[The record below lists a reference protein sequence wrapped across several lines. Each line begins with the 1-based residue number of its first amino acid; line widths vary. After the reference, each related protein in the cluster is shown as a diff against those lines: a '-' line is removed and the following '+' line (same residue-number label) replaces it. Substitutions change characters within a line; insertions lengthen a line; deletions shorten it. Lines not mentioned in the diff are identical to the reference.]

1 MPENS
6 NPREGQAD
14 GLQDGR
20 DRSALMKLARWLGRL
35 PLVVATSILVLGTT
49 VIATLAVFVLLQS
62 GASTDTPDIY
72 FFAAG
77 ITILVSWPIIH
88 SAQKLIRELRGAR
101 ETERR
106 MAERLVWALDRAER
120 ANDEKS
126 RFLATMSHE
135 LRTPLNAVI
144 GFSDMIMSE
153 RLGPMNN
160 PRYRDYA
167 GDINSSGL
175 HLLGIINEILDLAKI
190 EAGKMHIDE
199 DAICD
204 IRDAIGKASMM
215 VAPQALRLG
224 VQVSADAPADGLRL
238 RAMDRMVRQV
248 LINILSNAT
257 RFTGPG
263 GRVTLATE
271 LRPNGNLAIAI
282 ADTGIGMTPD
292 DIRIAL
298 TPFGQV
304 RRAQSRD
311 NSGTGL
317 GLPLARAMMELH
329 GGRLTIRSVPGRG
342 TTVTL
347 IFPAQ
352 RVLPAGAN
360 VTSLGSGP
368 ARQGGTAQ
376 PLALNGSSG
385 ADIIPLRSNATER
398 QTWRP

>member
-215 VAPQALRLG
+215 VAPQAPAPGRAG
-224 VQVSADAPADGLRL
+224 ECRCPGRRPAPARHGPHGPPGADQYPVQCHGASPG
-238 RAMDRMVRQV
+238 RAAA
-248 LINILSNAT
+248 S
-257 RFTGPG
+257 PW
-263 GRVTLATE
+263 
-271 LRPNGNLAIAI
+271 RPNCAPTAIWRS
-282 ADTGIGMTPD
+282 P
-292 DIRIAL
+292 
-298 TPFGQV
+298 
-304 RRAQSRD
+304 
-311 NSGTGL
+311 
-317 GLPLARAMMELH
+317 LP
-329 GGRLTIRSVPGRG
+329 I
-342 TTVTL
+342 
-347 IFPAQ
+347 PAS
-352 RVLPAGAN
+352 A
-360 VTSLGSGP
+360 
-368 ARQGGTAQ
+368 
-376 PLALNGSSG
+376 
-385 ADIIPLRSNATER
+385 
-398 QTWRP
+398 